1 MVMVFLLVGRK
12 LKIRKIFLKKE
23 DISMNWTELSLKKY
37 NEIKDLYLDSDLSD
51 EDRLILQINII
62 FGVDALKLK
71 TSELHKYINEMK
83 FLGEKVPKM
92 KLKKEYQL
100 GNNVYTLKK
109 DLRDVRVAQ
118 WLDFQNFL
126 KDGGGDTD
134 NYANLLSVFFF
145 PKGEDEYGDGYDI
158 EQVRQDINNH
168 LSIAEAMSISSFFL
182 LYRKMSLL
190 LFLIYTKR
198 QILKTP
204 LTKEK
209 KKEVKKEFKKLII
222 TTFRGD

>member
-1 MVMVFLLVGRK
+1 
-12 LKIRKIFLKKE
+12 
-23 DISMNWTELSLKKY
+23 MNWTDISIKQY
-37 NEIKDLYLDSDLSD
+37 NEIKDLYLDTELSD

-71 TSELHKYINEMK
+71 TSELHKYVNEMK

-92 KLKKEYQL
+92 KIKKEYKL
-100 GNNVYTLKK
+100 GGNVYTLKK
-109 DLRDVRVAQ
+109 ELKDVTVAQ
-118 WLDFQNFL
+118 WLDWQNFL
-126 KDGGGDTD
+126 KDGADTD

-158 EQVRQDINNH
+158 EQVRSDINNH

-182 LYRKMSLL
+182 TYRKVLSI
-190 LFLIYTKR
+190 LFLLYTQR

-209 KKEVKKEFKKLII
+209 KKKVKKEMRKLII
-222 TTFRGD
+222 ATFRGD

>member
-1 MVMVFLLVGRK
+1 
-12 LKIRKIFLKKE
+12 
-23 DISMNWTELSLKKY
+23 MNWTDISIKQY
-37 NEIKDLYLDSDLSD
+37 NEIKDLYLDTDLSD
-51 EDRLILQINII
+51 EDRLILQINIL

-71 TSELHKYINEMK
+71 TSELHKYVNEMK
-83 FLGEKVPKM
+83 FLGEKIPKM
-92 KLKKEYQL
+92 KIKKEYKL
-100 GNNVYTLKK
+100 GSNVYTLKK

-158 EQVRQDINNH
+158 EQVRSDINNY
-168 LSIAEAMSISSFFL
+168 LSIAEASSISSFFL

-190 LFLIYTKR
+190 RFILYTR
-198 QILKTP
+198 RETLKTP
-204 LTKEK
+204 LTKEEK
-209 KKEVKKEFKKLII
+209 KKVKKEFRKLI
-222 TTFRGD
+222 TATLFPGD

>member
-1 MVMVFLLVGRK
+1 
-12 LKIRKIFLKKE
+12 
-23 DISMNWTELSLKKY
+23 MNWTELSLKKY
-37 NEIKDLYLDSDLSD
+37 NEIKDLYLDTDLSD
-51 EDRLILQINII
+51 EDRLLYQIRIL
-62 FGVDALKLK
+62 FDVDPLKLK
-71 TSELHKYINEMK
+71 TNELRNYIDKMK
-83 FLGEKVPKM
+83 FLGEKVPKV
-92 KLKKEYQL
+92 KLKSTYKL
-100 GNNVYTLKK
+100 GENVYVLKK
-109 DLRDVRVAQ
+109 DLRNLTVAQ

-182 LYRKMSLL
+182 LWRKISLR
-190 LFLIYTKR
+190 LFLLYTKK

-204 LTKEK
+204 LTKEQK
-209 KKEVKKEFKKLII
+209 KKVKKEMRKLII
-222 TTFRGD
+222 TTFRGV

>member
-1 MVMVFLLVGRK
+1 MNWN
-12 LKIRKIFLKKE
+12 
-23 DISMNWTELSLKKY
+23 DISIKQY
-37 NEIKDLYLDSDLSD
+37 NDIKNLYLDTELSD
-51 EDRLILQINII
+51 EDRLILQINIL

-71 TSELHKYINEMK
+71 TNELHKYINDMK

-92 KLKKEYQL
+92 KIKTEYKLGSNIYILKKE
-100 GNNVYTLKK
+100 LK
-109 DLRDVRVAQ
+109 DVTVAQ
-118 WLDFQNFL
+118 WIDWQNFL
-126 KDGGGDTD
+126 KDGSDTD
-134 NYANLLSVFFF
+134 NFPNLLSIFFF
-145 PKGEDEYGDGYDI
+145 PKDVNEYGDGYDI

-190 LFLIYTKR
+190 LSLLYTKK

-204 LTKEK
+204 LTKEQK
-209 KKEVKKEFKKLII
+209 KKVKKEMRKLII

>member
-1 MVMVFLLVGRK
+1 MNWN
-12 LKIRKIFLKKE
+12 
-23 DISMNWTELSLKKY
+23 DISIKQY
-37 NEIKDLYLDSDLSD
+37 NDIKNLYLDTELSD
-51 EDRLILQINII
+51 EDRLILQINIL

-71 TSELHKYINEMK
+71 TSELHKYVNEMK
-83 FLGEKVPKM
+83 FLTTKVPKM

-109 DLRDVRVAQ
+109 ELKDVTVAQ

-145 PKGEDEYGDGYDI
+145 PKGEEEYGENYDI
-158 EQVRQDINNH
+158 EQVRSDINNY
-168 LSIAEAMSISSFFL
+168 LSIAEASSISSFFL
-182 LYRKMSLL
+182 LYRKISLL
-190 LFLIYTKR
+190 LFLLYTKR
-198 QILKTP
+198 QTLKAP
-204 LTKEK
+204 LTKEQK
-209 KKEVKKEFKKLII
+209 KKVKKEMRKLII

>member
-1 MVMVFLLVGRK
+1 
-12 LKIRKIFLKKE
+12 
-23 DISMNWTELSLKKY
+23 MNWTDISIKQY

-51 EDRLILQINII
+51 EDRLILQIRIL
-62 FGVDALKLK
+62 FDVDPLKLK
-71 TSELHKYINEMK
+71 TSELHKYINDMK

-100 GNNVYTLKK
+100 GNNTYILKK

-118 WLDFQNFL
+118 WIDFQNFL
-126 KDGGGDTD
+126 KDGGADTD

-145 PKGEDEYGDGYDI
+145 PKGETEYGENYDI
-158 EQVRQDINNH
+158 EQVRSDINNN

-182 LYRKMSLL
+182 LWRKTSLL
-190 LFLIYTKR
+190 LSLLYTKK

-209 KKEVKKEFKKLII
+209 KKEVKKEFKKLMIV
-222 TTFRGD
+222 TLFPGD

>member
-1 MVMVFLLVGRK
+1 MNWN
-12 LKIRKIFLKKE
+12 
-23 DISMNWTELSLKKY
+23 DISIKQY
-37 NEIKDLYLDSDLSD
+37 NEIKDLYLDTELSD

-71 TSELHKYINEMK
+71 TSELHKYVNEMK
-83 FLGEKVPKM
+83 FLATKPPKM

-109 DLRDVRVAQ
+109 DLRNLTVAQ
-118 WLDFQNFL
+118 WIDWQNFL

-145 PKGEDEYGDGYDI
+145 PKDVDEYGDGYDI

-182 LYRKMSLL
+182 LYRKTSLL
-190 LFLIYTKR
+190 LFLLYTKR
-198 QILKTP
+198 QTLKAP
-204 LTKEK
+204 LTKEEK
-209 KKEVKKEFKKLII
+209 KKVKKEFKKLII
-222 TTFRGD
+222 TTLRGD